1 MAFVELTEG
10 WRLRVRGVVFVADL
24 FGIWINRTMGAGIVL
39 LASVLPT
46 AIFVLGR

>member
-24 FGIWINRTMGAGIVL
+24 FGIWMNRTMGAGIVL

>member
-10 WRLRVRGVVFVADL
+10 WRFRVRGVVFAAGL
-24 FGIWINRTMGAGIVL
+24 FGIWMNRTVGAGMVF